1 MVTQK
6 KEILIIK
13 CKEEYLGKDI
23 SRFKNCSC
31 IVSNVLTKESS
42 KGKSYCKV
50 EDKSKI
56 LSFFFAA
63 GNQKLTPKIT
73 FDQSTEEYRFSSE
86 ENHGKFVGDAENTIS
101 SDSKVLSRAKAPKGE
116 PELHGR
122 RHRLLRRYQKLQH
135 KIYRLS
141 EQSTTTSAG
150 RILSEKTTR

>member
-101 SDSKVLSRAKAPKGE
+101 SESRGCSIYSGPFISPKNT
-116 PELHGR
+116 
-122 RHRLLRRYQKLQH
+122 LR
-135 KIYRLS
+135 
-141 EQSTTTSAG
+141 
-150 RILSEKTTR
+150 